1 MIDYFIYYGEENMI
15 NYIIP
20 IIVVVIIIYGYYKK
34 INIYD
39 SFIDGVKEGIDICF
53 NLFPTIFALIIS
65 INVLIKS
72 NVINDFTNFLIPVFN
87 FLKFPKELFT
97 LSILRPISGS
107 SSLIVLN
114 EILKNNGP
122 DSLIGRIASVIQGST
137 DTTIYI
143 ISLYFSSVGIK
154 KIKYSLLVG
163 LLADLACIIISI
175 VVVNLFF
182 WWYYFYNKLKIWYNI
197 CKNGCV

>member
-1 MIDYFIYYGEENMI
+1 MI

-20 IIVVVIIIYGYYKK
+20 IIVLLVIIYGYYKK
-34 INIYD
+34 INIYE
-39 SFIDGVKEGIDICF
+39 SFINGVKEGINICYK
-53 NLFPTIFALIIS
+53 LFPTIFALIIS
-65 INVLIKS
+65 INVLIQS
-72 NVINDFTNFLIPVFN
+72 NIINDLTNILIPIFN
-87 FLKFPKELFT
+87 ILKFPKELFI

-114 EILKNNGP
+114 EILKTNGP

-154 KIKYSLLVG
+154 KIKYSLIVG
-163 LLADLACIIISI
+163 LLADLACIILSI
-175 VVVNLFF
+175 TIVNL
-182 WWYYFYNKLKIWYNI
+182 YFR
-197 CKNGCV
+197 